1 MNFFYAATTI
11 TDGNVEK
18 ASFGM
23 TPWLHGN
30 KPKDIAPLIF
40 SAYKTKKWSIKKA
53 MDNDAWIGKIN
64 INEAFSL
71 NHATQYGV
79 LWRQLSHVQLEN
91 GVEVDIV

>member
-1 MNFFYAATTI
+1 M
-11 TDGNVEK
+11 E
-18 ASFGM
+18 
-23 TPWLHGN
+23 H
-30 KPKDIAPLIF
+30 
-40 SAYKTKKWSIKKA
+40 KKA
-53 MDNDAWIGKIN
+53 MDNVAWIGKIN